1 MAAAEAAETAG
12 AEAAETAAATGKA
25 KNRKGQR
32 PQKKKSIKYCR
43 CSKVA
48 DYFCEK
54 GQCCDTA
61 KVL

>member
-43 CSKVA
+43 C
-48 DYFCEK
+48 
-54 GQCCDTA
+54 
-61 KVL
+61 

>member
-32 PQKKKSIKYCR
+32 PQKKEKY
-43 CSKVA
+43 
-48 DYFCEK
+48 
-54 GQCCDTA
+54 
-61 KVL
+61 